1 MSKIEGYIPKD
12 KRKNI
17 LLLADDLRLHSGI
30 ATMSRAIVEG
40 TAHRFNWIQLGAALK
55 HHEEGKR
62 FDLSEDIGK
71 RLGIEDPFVMV
82 QPNSGYG
89 DAIKVRN
96 LIREFNIDAV
106 MIFTDPRYWTWLF
119 DIEREIRSTVPI
131 VYYNIWDD
139 YPSPFYNR
147 SFYDSV
153 DVLLGISKQTVN
165 INKLVLGDRAK
176 NKVIKYVPHGINKFH
191 FYPVYKK
198 EELDVKEAT
207 EAQMGVSD
215 YEFIAFFNSRNIARK
230 HASDLIFA
238 WRQFCDKIGEEK
250 AKKTCLIMHTAP
262 FDQNGTNLEAVRE
275 AFCVQGINNVF
286 FSTDKLNTPQMN
298 MLYNIADVT
307 ILPSSNEGWGLSLT
321 ESMMAGTMIIAN
333 TTGGMQDQMR
343 FVDEK
348 GKWIEF
354 DDKFPSNHRGTYKEC
369 GEWAVPVFP
378 SNISVQ
384 GSQPTP
390 YIFDDRCSPEDI
402 AIAIEKVYNMSP
414 EERKERGGK
423 GREFACSEES
433 RFTAAGMSK
442 GIIEGIEQGIDS
454 FTPRPKFD
462 LIKIEDLE
470 PDFVKHKIYGY

>member
-1 MSKIEGYIPKD
+1 MSKIDGYIPKD

-119 DIEREIRSTVPI
+119 DIERQIRSTVPI

-238 WRQFCDKIGEEK
+238 WRQFCDKLGEEK

-307 ILPSSNEGWGLSLT
+307 ILPSSRSNE
-321 ESMMAGTMIIAN
+321 I
-333 TTGGMQDQMR
+333 
-343 FVDEK
+343 
-348 GKWIEF
+348 
-354 DDKFPSNHRGTYKEC
+354 C
-369 GEWAVPVFP
+369 
-378 SNISVQ
+378 
-384 GSQPTP
+384 
-390 YIFDDRCSPEDI
+390 
-402 AIAIEKVYNMSP
+402 
-414 EERKERGGK
+414 
-423 GREFACSEES
+423 
-433 RFTAAGMSK
+433 
-442 GIIEGIEQGIDS
+442 
-454 FTPRPKFD
+454 
-462 LIKIEDLE
+462 
-470 PDFVKHKIYGY
+470 